1 VRSDEGRPAD
11 PAAPHGRSGAS
22 TAAEPAAGAEPSA
35 APETD
40 RRGAPGLPVQVRPLS
55 GAEARRVPELWN
67 AAWAHLP
74 TNPYPLAERL
84 WRERLASRHHDPSL
98 LLGAFAHGE
107 LVGYAHGKV
116 PASPWQPAGVAW
128 VSSLAVAA
136 GYQGRGVG
144 SALLDAL
151 LDLLTAAGAREVR
164 FGSDADHL
172 LPGVPMEAPPTA
184 WRLLRRRGARFGA
197 LEHDLHLD
205 LRVPLPPAPLPEGWR
220 LRDDDPEGALA
231 FVERAFP
238 GRWAEELAAYV
249 SGGATVFTVERTP
262 AHPSGASAGAE
273 GFCVAFLGGESV
285 TSPGLHWSQ
294 ALVREVPGGSLGAI
308 GPLGVA
314 PEVRGGGVG
323 LALVRGAAEALH
335 RRGVTDAIINW
346 TTLGA
351 FYGRLGARAWRTY
364 QRAQATLPVV
374 RSGGDV

>member
-1 VRSDEGRPAD
+1 MGDL
-11 PAAPHGRSGAS
+11 
-22 TAAEPAAGAEPSA
+22 
-35 APETD
+35 
-40 RRGAPGLPVQVRPLS
+40 PGVTVRPLS
-55 GAEARRVPELWN
+55 ADEALAVPDLWN
-67 AAWAHLP
+67 ASWERRGA
-74 TNPYPLAERL
+74 NPYPLSDTL
-84 WRERLASRHHDPSL
+84 WRERLASRHHRPSL
-98 LLGAFAHGE
+98 LLGAFAGGE
-107 LVGYAHGKV
+107 LVGYAHGKLPV
-116 PASPWQPAGVAW
+116 SPWQPAGVAW